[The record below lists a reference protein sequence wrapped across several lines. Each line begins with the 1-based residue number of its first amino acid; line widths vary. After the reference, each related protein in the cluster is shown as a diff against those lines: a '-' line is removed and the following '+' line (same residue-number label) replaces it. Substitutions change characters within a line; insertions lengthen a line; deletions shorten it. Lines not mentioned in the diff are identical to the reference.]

1 MEISYGGRAMRL
13 KYILAAVLFIGFAD
27 TSQAENHTLSP
38 KLAKNFD
45 MAVKNVESKNF
56 LAAVEMFNELAEN
69 GLPEAQFNLSLLHS
83 SGLGTPKNYKTALYW
98 SWQAHL
104 NGHETAINQVTEIY
118 DLITEALRDAVA
130 NQIIDELLAIAKAGD
145 QNAALKLGKTYTDLL
160 VVPDYQSAYVW
171 LSIAQAYG
179 LESASSLLKQTADQ
193 LTLEDILI
201 QQEQASNTFSEIN
214 S

>member
-1 MEISYGGRAMRL
+1 MKF
-13 KYILAAVLFIGFAD
+13 KYYLAALLFIGLAY
-27 TSQAENHTLSP
+27 TSQAEKHTLSP
-38 KLAKNFD
+38 KLAKDFEIS
-45 MAVKNVESKNF
+45 VKNVENKNF
-56 LAAVEMFNELAEN
+56 LDAVKMFNELAEN

-118 DLITEALRDAVA
+118 DSITEALRDAVA

-193 LTLEDILI
+193 LTLEDILV
-201 QQEQASNTFSEIN
+201 QQEQAANTFSDIN

>member
-1 MEISYGGRAMRL
+1 MKF
-13 KYILAAVLFIGFAD
+13 KYYLAALLFIGLAY

-38 KLAKNFD
+38 KLAKDFEI
-45 MAVKNVESKNF
+45 AVKNVENKNF
-56 LAAVEMFNELAEN
+56 LAAVKMFNELAEN

-83 SGLGTPKNYKTALYW
+83 SGLGTPKNYKKALYW

-118 DLITEALRDAVA
+118 NLITEALRDTVA
-130 NQIIDELLAIAKAGD
+130 NQIIDELLVTAKAGD

-193 LTLEDILI
+193 LTLEDILL
-201 QQEQASNTFSEIN
+201 QQEQAANTFSEIN

>member
-1 MEISYGGRAMRL
+1 MKL
-13 KYILAAVLFIGFAD
+13 KYILSTVVFIGFAH

-38 KLAKNFD
+38 KSAKDFEI
-45 MAVKNVESKNF
+45 AVKNVENKNF
-56 LAAVEMFNELAEN
+56 LDAVKMFNELAEN

-193 LTLEDILI
+193 LTLEDILV

>member
-1 MEISYGGRAMRL
+1 MKL
-13 KYILAAVLFIGFAD
+13 KYILSTVLFIGFAH
-27 TSQAENHTLSP
+27 TSHAENHTLSP
-38 KLAKNFD
+38 KLAKDFE
-45 MAVKNVESKNF
+45 MAVKNVENKNF
-56 LAAVEMFNELAEN
+56 LDAVKMFNELAEN

-130 NQIIDELLAIAKAGD
+130 NQIIEELLAIAKAGD

-193 LTLEDILI
+193 LTLEDILV

>member
-1 MEISYGGRAMRL
+1 MSVGH
-13 KYILAAVLFIGFAD
+13 V
-27 TSQAENHTLSP
+27 TQAENHAPSP
-38 KLAKNFD
+38 ELAKEFEI
-45 MAVKNVESKNF
+45 AVKNVESKNF
-56 LAAVEMFNELAEN
+56 LDAVRIFEKLAQS

-104 NGHETAINQVTEIY
+104 NDHPAAINQINETF
-118 DLITEALRDAVA
+118 DLITEALRDTVA
-130 NQIIDELLAIAKAGD
+130 NQIIDELLTVAKAGQ
-145 QNAALKLGKTYTDLL
+145 QNSALKLGKTYTDLL

-179 LESASSLLKQTADQ
+179 LESASGLLTEVADE
-193 LTLEDILI
+193 LTQEEILE
-201 QQEQASNTFSEIN
+201 QQDQASTTFAEIN

>member
-1 MEISYGGRAMRL
+1 MKL
-13 KYILAAVLFIGFAD
+13 KYILSTVVLIGFAH
-27 TSQAENHTLSP
+27 TSQAENHTFSP
-38 KLAKNFD
+38 KLAKDFE
-45 MAVKNVESKNF
+45 MAVKNVENKNF
-56 LAAVEMFNELAEN
+56 LDAVKIFNELAEN

-145 QNAALKLGKTYTDLL
+145 QNAALKLGKTYKDLL

-193 LTLEDILI
+193 LTLEDILV

>member
-1 MEISYGGRAMRL
+1 MKL
-13 KYILAAVLFIGFAD
+13 KYILSTVLFIGCAL

-38 KLAKNFD
+38 KLAKDFE
-45 MAVKNVESKNF
+45 MAVKNVENKNF
-56 LAAVEMFNELAEN
+56 LDAVKMFNELAEN
-69 GLPEAQFNLSLLHS
+69 DLPEAQFNLSLLHS
-83 SGLGTPKNYKTALYW
+83 SGLGTPKNYKKALYW

-193 LTLEDILI
+193 LTLEDILV

>member
-1 MEISYGGRAMRL
+1 MRL
-13 KYILAAVLFIGFAD
+13 KYFLTFILLISIGHI
-27 TSQAENHTLSP
+27 TRAENHTLSP
-38 KLAKNFD
+38 KLAEEFQI
-45 MAVKNVESKNF
+45 AVKNVESKNF
-56 LAAVEMFNELAEN
+56 LDAVRIFDKLAQS

-104 NGHETAINQVTEIY
+104 NNHPTAITQINEIF

-130 NQIIDELLAIAKAGD
+130 NQIIDELLVVANAGE
-145 QNAALKLGKTYTDLL
+145 QTYALKLGKTYTDLL
-160 VVPDYQSAYVW
+160 VAPDYQSAYVW

-179 LESASSLLKQTADQ
+179 IESASGLLKQVTDK
-193 LTLEDILI
+193 LTLEEILV
-201 QQEQASNTFSEIN
+201 QQEQASTKFSEIN

>member
-1 MEISYGGRAMRL
+1 MKL
-13 KYILAAVLFIGFAD
+13 KYILSTVLFISFVH
-27 TSQAENHTLSP
+27 TSHAENHTLSP
-38 KLAKNFD
+38 KLAKDFE
-45 MAVKNVESKNF
+45 MAVKNVENKNF
-56 LAAVEMFNELAEN
+56 LDAVKMFNELAEN

-193 LTLEDILI
+193 LTLEDILV

>member
-1 MEISYGGRAMRL
+1 MKF
-13 KYILAAVLFIGFAD
+13 KYYLAALLFIGLAY
-27 TSQAENHTLSP
+27 TSQAEKHTLSP
-38 KLAKNFD
+38 KLAKDFE
-45 MAVKNVESKNF
+45 MAVKNVENKNF
-56 LAAVEMFNELAEN
+56 LAAVKLFNELAEN

-193 LTLEDILI
+193 LTLEDILV

>member
-1 MEISYGGRAMRL
+1 MKSKYFLAIVLLVSFVQISH
-13 KYILAAVLFIGFAD
+13 
-27 TSQAENHTLSP
+27 AENHSLSP
-38 KLAKNFD
+38 KLTKDFEI
-45 MAVKNVESKNF
+45 AVKNVENKNF
-56 LAAVEMFNELAEN
+56 LDAVKMFNELAEN

>member
-1 MEISYGGRAMRL
+1 MKF
-13 KYILAAVLFIGFAD
+13 KYYLAALLFIGLAY

-38 KLAKNFD
+38 KLAKDFE
-45 MAVKNVESKNF
+45 MAVKNVENKNF
-56 LAAVEMFNELAEN
+56 LAAVKMFNELAEN

-118 DLITEALRDAVA
+118 DLITEALRDTVA
-130 NQIIDELLAIAKAGD
+130 NQIIDELLAVAKEGD

-160 VVPDYQSAYVW
+160 VVADYQSAYVW

-193 LTLEDILI
+193 LTLEDILL
-201 QQEQASNTFSEIN
+201 QQEQAANTFSEIN

>member
-1 MEISYGGRAMRL
+1 MKF
-13 KYILAAVLFIGFAD
+13 KYYLTALLFIGLAS
-27 TSQAENHTLSP
+27 TSQAENHILSP
-38 KLAKNFD
+38 TLAKDFEI
-45 MAVKNVESKNF
+45 AVKNVENKNF
-56 LAAVEMFNELAEN
+56 LAAVKMFNELAEN

-130 NQIIDELLAIAKAGD
+130 NQIIDELLAIAKEGD

-193 LTLEDILI
+193 LTLEDILV
-201 QQEQASNTFSEIN
+201 QQEQASNTFSDIN